1 MTTMTI
7 HADDDF
13 AAALRTYASE
23 CGKSINQTIKDLLA
37 PILGLVNREVVDDDN
52 PFMRFC
58 GILDGKDGKELK
70 KSLAAQRIVDAE
82 MWK

>member
-13 AAALRTYASE
+13 ATALRSYASE
-23 CGKSINQTIKDLLA
+23 CGKSVNQTRKDLLA
-37 PILGLVNREVVDDDN
+37 PILGLVNREVVDKDN

-58 GILDGKDGKELK
+58 GVLDRKDSKELR
-70 KSLAAQRIVDAE
+70 KSLAAQRVVDAE